1 MLSGFRIG
9 FYFYRKEVTGLKAI
23 KEWKAGARQ
32 NELMRHLCRVRHD
45 TLENLAA
52 YFGVNERTIRRDLE
66 ELSECFPYE
75 LRRGRHGGGVYV
87 YERYRMDALCMK
99 REETALLR
107 SVLSAIDKGEPVTL
121 HPEERRLFENIIK
134 NYGFC

>member
-1 MLSGFRIG
+1 M
-9 FYFYRKEVTGLKAI
+9 KVI
-23 KEWKAGARQ
+23 KEWKAGTRQ
-32 NELMRHLCRVRHD
+32 QELVRHLCRVRHD

-87 YERYRMDALCMK
+87 YEGYYIDTPRFK
-99 REETALLR
+99 KEETEFLSSL
-107 SVLSAIDKGEPVTL
+107 LSAIDEGKPITL